1 MRTKV
6 REALGSELGRKG
18 SSRKGVSRAV
28 RRPHG
33 GDQQFAERACPPIL
47 VRTVQ
52 EEADIPRAFNSS
64 VHPRK
69 RAWTSSGAIS
79 VRDQASVQEGFGVGG
94 FGSWTTAAGLAT
106 FLGALES
113 LLLLKTRE
121 KKGITT
127 VQDADDGS
135 GAINRPTKRRYQ
147 SEEGYQTRKLVES
160 RQGQN
165 LKILK

>member
-1 MRTKV
+1 M

-52 EEADIPRAFNSS
+52 EKADIPRAFNSC

-94 FGSWTTAAGLAT
+94 LGSWTTAAGFAS

-121 KKGITT
+121 KKGIPR
-127 VQDADDGS
+127 VEDADGGS
-135 GAINRPTKRRYQ
+135 GAINRQTKQRYQ
-147 SEEGYQTRKLVES
+147 SEEGIKQEK
-160 RQGQN
+160 
-165 LKILK
+165 